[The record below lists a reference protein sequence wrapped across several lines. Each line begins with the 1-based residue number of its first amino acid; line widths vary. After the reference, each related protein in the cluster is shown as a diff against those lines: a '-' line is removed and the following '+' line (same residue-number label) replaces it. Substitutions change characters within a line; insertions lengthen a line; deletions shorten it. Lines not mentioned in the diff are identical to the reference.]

1 MRSTLPPSLRA
12 ALAASLLALAT
23 SASADRIELTDGS
36 IVLGRLLSAESGK
49 FKVET
54 GFAGTI
60 EIAQAQVKTFATDE
74 PVNVALAAGS
84 TVLGKVSAAGDGI
97 AVVAGDGRM
106 SAPAANVTAIWR
118 PGADSPE
125 RRAAKEAIEKA
136 RRKWAYEANLALTG
150 RTGVSENF
158 GSAVSLKATLA
169 GENDKLVFSGAF
181 ERATDQ
187 GLQTANK
194 QKGSVDYSAFGAG
207 TGNGWYL
214 RTDVERDKIKRL
226 DLRSNSAFGFARKLR
241 KTDVQDLE
249 ARIGASYLF
258 ESYSNGGN
266 FDSPGVDLLLLHSYR
281 FSFAKLAN
289 SLGFTPSINDLNN
302 YRIRHES
309 TLELPLAAS
318 RWNLR
323 LGFANDYQ
331 NVPAPNTARLD
342 TTYFT
347 SLVFRWD

>member
-1 MRSTLPPSLRA
+1 MKPTSTTSLRA
-12 ALAASLLALAT
+12 ALTASVLLLAAP
-23 SASADRIELTDGS
+23 ASADRIELTDGS
-36 IVLGRLLSAESGK
+36 IVLGKLLSAEGGK

-74 PVNVALAAGS
+74 AVHVALAAGS
-84 TVLGKVSAAGDGI
+84 TVLGKVSAVDDGI
-97 AVVAGDGRM
+97 AVVAHDGRL
-106 SAPAANVTAIWR
+106 SAPAATIAALWR
-118 PGADSPE
+118 PGADSPDM
-125 RRAAKEAIEKA
+125 RAAKAAIEKA
-136 RRKWAYEANLALTG
+136 RRKWAYEANVALNG

-158 GSAVSLKATLA
+158 GSSVGLKATLA
-169 GENDKLVFSGAF
+169 GEHDKLILSGGV
-181 ERATDQ
+181 ERATDK
-187 GLQTANK
+187 GIQTANK
-194 QKGSVDYSAFGAG
+194 QRGSVDYSAFGAG

-214 RTDVERDKIKRL
+214 RTDVERDKIKNL

-241 KTDVQDLE
+241 QTDVQDLE

-258 ESYSNGGN
+258 ESYSTNGN

-281 FSFAKLAN
+281 FAFAKLAN

-323 LGFANDYQ
+323 LGVANDYQ
-331 NVPAPNTARLD
+331 NVPAPNTAKLD

-347 SLVFRWD
+347 SLVLRWD